1 MSYILSH
8 RRHHTYNVF
17 LYGEHRQ
24 NYQIHSNRNN
34 HIYCWLL
41 YRRCH
46 GRTITYTTIGAAIR
60 GFKNPNDPELLI
72 KFGTGR
78 IAQILPK
85 LDYMLSTGKQYTGFG
100 FLHDDL
106 TTNNQFV
113 ITNEFYTDVTQS
125 EETVARVEVTQVQT
139 ILDAGL
145 IGFLIQTFYYL
156 AIYFW
161 VLRPLPY
168 SKSYLIVLFCISFF
182 GIGGFAGLISRQ
194 GLLLLG
200 LTTAAILLCQ
210 KQQTENINNTS
221 T

>member
-1 MSYILSH
+1 MAIQYRTVKTIKYIAIGII
-8 RRHHTYNVF
+8 VF
-17 LYGEHRQ
+17 IAGY
-24 NYQIHSNRNN
+24 YID
-34 HIYCWLL
+34 
-41 YRRCH
+41 
-46 GRTITYTTIGAAIR
+46 GAMDGQLRIQQLVQQ
-60 GFKNPNDPELLI
+60 FEVLKNPNDPELLI

>member
-1 MSYILSH
+1 M
-8 RRHHTYNVF
+8 
-17 LYGEHRQ
+17 
-24 NYQIHSNRNN
+24 
-34 HIYCWLL
+34 
-41 YRRCH
+41 
-46 GRTITYTTIGAAIR
+46 
-60 GFKNPNDPELLI
+60 
-72 KFGTGR
+72 
-78 IAQILPK
+78 
-85 LDYMLSTGKQYTGFG
+85 
-100 FLHDDL
+100 
-106 TTNNQFV
+106 
-113 ITNEFYTDVTQS
+113 TQS